1 MMTASQNI
9 GDPLLASDLPQGVST
24 YLSGTSRWFVGYEVV
39 SSGDKIQRR
48 VVRVSFAE
56 VSTLLAG
63 GTVSGDGPQVP
74 SASSLHPMGNGLSV
88 VGMDELGRLSSSAR
102 ADSVYILGYLSE
114 GGKHRSC
121 VMSVATLGA
130 YLGANSR

>member
-1 MMTASQNI
+1 MTVSQDI
-9 GDPLLASDLPQGVST
+9 GNSLLTSDLPQGVST

-56 VSTLLAG
+56 VSALLAG
-63 GTVSGDGPQVP
+63 GTVSGDEPQVP
-74 SASSLHPMGNGLSV
+74 SASSLHPMGSRLFV
-88 VGMDELGRLSSSAR
+88 VGMDELGRLSASAR
-102 ADSVYILGYLSE
+102 ADSVYLIGYLSE

-121 VMSVATLGA
+121 VMSVAALGA
-130 YLGANSR
+130 YIGANGH